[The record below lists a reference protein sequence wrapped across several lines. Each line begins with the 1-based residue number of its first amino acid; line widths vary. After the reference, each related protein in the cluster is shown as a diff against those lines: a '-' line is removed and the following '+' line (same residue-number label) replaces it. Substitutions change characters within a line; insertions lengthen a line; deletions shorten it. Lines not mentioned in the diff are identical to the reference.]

1 MLDKIWSLFDRK
13 KLIMTTKIISLFLLL
28 IVIINVIGI
37 AYSRYESHADMYAKA
52 NVAFFV
58 IDSGTYEQSIS
69 IKGLTPSSDPFLYTI
84 NVYNFKGRDRSKVD
98 LKYDIKFETTTNI
111 PLTYE
116 IIRNET
122 YSDTATNIIS
132 NERLR
137 QDGEVYYKVFDINDS
152 YNFLFNQD
160 QTDQYT
166 IVVHF
171 PEIYKQ
177 FPDSYQGKVEL
188 ITVTINAEQVV

>member
-1 MLDKIWSLFDRK
+1 MLDKIWSLFDKK
-13 KLIMTTKIISLFLLL
+13 KLIMTTKIIALFLLL

-37 AYSRYESHADMYAKA
+37 AYSKYESHAEMYANA

-58 IDSGTYEQSIS
+58 IETGTYEHSIS
-69 IKGLTPSSDPFLYTI
+69 IKGLTPSPDPFLYTI
-84 NVYNFKGRDRSKVD
+84 NVSNYKGVKRTKVD
-98 LKYDIKFETTTNI
+98 LKYSIKFETTTNI

-116 IIRNET
+116 IIKNET
-122 YSDTATNIIS
+122 YSNSSTNIIS

-137 QDGEVYYKVFDINDS
+137 QDGDVYYRTFDVNDS
-152 YNFLFNQD
+152 YNFSFNQN

-171 PEIYKQ
+171 PEMYKE

-188 ITVTINAEQVV
+188 ISITINAEQVV